1 MRIATNS
8 ASLMACGRQR
18 RTITDSSIAR
28 VTFITIGESGIH
40 KAAIFLGRQRYTLVQ
55 RMQRPKRVVNA
66 RSAVRTVIYP
76 VHAVEERTP
85 EMAKNEIM
93 EPLPVR
99 KRLPGERLLKQM
111 AKQRSKQKEKAMAER
126 EAKRE
131 AEAAE
136 AAVAE
141 APLPIDNFISPEQVD
156 IALSRIMKDL
166 GV

>member
-1 MRIATNS
+1 
-8 ASLMACGRQR
+8 
-18 RTITDSSIAR
+18 
-28 VTFITIGESGIH
+28 
-40 KAAIFLGRQRYTLVQ
+40 
-55 RMQRPKRVVNA
+55 MQRPKRVVNA
-66 RSAVRTVIYP
+66 RSAVRTVVYP

-85 EMAKNEIM
+85 ETAKNEIM

-111 AKQRSKQKEKAMAER
+111 AKQRTKQKEKAMAER

-136 AAVAE
+136 AAEAE
-141 APLPIDNFISPEQVD
+141 GPSLPIDNFISPEQVD